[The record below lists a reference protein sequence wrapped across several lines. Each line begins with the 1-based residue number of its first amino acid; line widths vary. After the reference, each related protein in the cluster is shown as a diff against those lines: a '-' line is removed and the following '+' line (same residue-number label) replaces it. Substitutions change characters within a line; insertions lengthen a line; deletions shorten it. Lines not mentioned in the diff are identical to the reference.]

1 MAEVIELQKLKL
13 AELRQEC
20 EARGLET
27 KGNKGELI
35 ARLQAYLEEHEE
47 DVDVDDVLAEDAVD
61 FTKVESSNN
70 VKVVKDSEST
80 EIDPPAEK
88 KVVKI
93 APPSSSTERLQKRAE
108 RFNMPA
114 TSESKKALR
123 AARFGSSNDAS
134 TPSSGQVTN
143 SKAAVNVDQLKKRA
157 ERFGMNVSSISLK
170 MEEDEKLKKRK
181 ERFGILTSGGSVG
194 TAGAADIEVTFYLCY
209 ISSQIHIK
217 MTKTNEI
224 IDRFS
229 INVNVSFCF
238 FSTGKENEA
247 R

>member
-47 DVDVDDVLAEDAVD
+47 DVDVDDVLAEDGED
-61 FTKVESSNN
+61 FSKVESASPE
-70 VKVVKDSEST
+70 KDIKEPEITDNTESV
-80 EIDPPAEK
+80 EEADK

-93 APPSSSTERLQKRAE
+93 APPSSASERLQKRAE

-114 TSESKKALR
+114 TADSKKALR
-123 AARFGSSNDAS
+123 AARFGLPGDAKS
-134 TPSSGQVTN
+134 PSLGSVAN
-143 SKAAVNVDQLKKRA
+143 SKAPVNIDQLKKRA
-157 ERFGMNVSSISLK
+157 ERFGVNVSAVSVK

-181 ERFGILTSGGSVG
+181 ERFGVQTSASGG
-194 TAGAADIEVTFYLCY
+194 ADVQAKKLKRAE
-209 ISSQIHIK
+209 
-217 MTKTNEI
+217 
-224 IDRFS
+224 RF
-229 INVNVSFCF
+229 
-238 FSTGKENEA
+238 GMA
-247 R
+247 